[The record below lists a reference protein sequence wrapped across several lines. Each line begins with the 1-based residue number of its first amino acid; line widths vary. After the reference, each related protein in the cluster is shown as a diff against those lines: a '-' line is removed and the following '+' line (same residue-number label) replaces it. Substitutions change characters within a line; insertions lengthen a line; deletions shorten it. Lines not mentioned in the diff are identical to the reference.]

1 MAITVPGLNYEE
13 LEQALKRLAEL
24 KYAVLSDSDKRNYF

>member
-13 LEQALKRLAEL
+13 LEQALKRLADNMA
-24 KYAVLSDSDKRNYF
+24 KIGISIDPGKV